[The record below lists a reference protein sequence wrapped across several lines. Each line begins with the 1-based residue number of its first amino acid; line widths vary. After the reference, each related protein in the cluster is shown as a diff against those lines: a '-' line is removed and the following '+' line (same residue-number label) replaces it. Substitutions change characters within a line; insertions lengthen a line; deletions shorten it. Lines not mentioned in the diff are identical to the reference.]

1 MEIVKAK
8 SRTLRM
14 GASNPHRTEVCLS
27 PSTPAHVGLFET
39 LEVFRFALWGGV
51 GELVLHQVGRIE

>member
-14 GASNPHRTEVCLS
+14 GASNPTELKCVSL
-27 PSTPAHVGLFET
+27 PAHVGLFEM
-39 LEVFRFALWGGV
+39 LEVFRFAFGG
-51 GELVLHQVGRIE
+51 GGI